1 MKYVPM
7 LLSCPDCA
15 AQMPDTAAFCP
26 ACGRPLLARGHTQAK
41 IGPFSENIAGAFA
54 YLTFIPA
61 IIFLVRP
68 PANQTPFLRFHS
80 VQSLLFWL
88 AAVCIGA
95 ALRLI
100 ALILILIPTLGP
112 LLITLIAVVTALA
125 LIVIWAVL
133 LIKALQGESFKLPI
147 LGEVA
152 ERYAEPL

>member
-1 MKYVPM
+1 MDYAPM

-26 ACGRPLLARGHTQAK
+26 ACGRPLLARGNTPRR
-41 IGPFSENIAGAFA
+41 IGPFPENLAGAFA
-54 YLTFIPA
+54 YFTFIPA

-80 VQSLLFWL
+80 VQSLLLWL
-88 AAVCIGA
+88 VAVCIAA

-100 ALILILIPTLGP
+100 ALVLVLIPTLGP
-112 LLITLIAVVTALA
+112 LLITLLCVVTALA

-133 LIKALQGESFKLPI
+133 VIKALQGESFKLPI